1 MNPVTAY
8 RFITANEFAVVGA
21 STDRSKYGNRVLRW
35 YQANS
40 LPVIPVN
47 HKESAVESIPA
58 IASIDKLKDPSKSA
72 ISIITPPKVTLQVLK
87 QAKELGIEKI
97 WLQPGAEDKDVMDY
111 AREAGLDIIAG
122 GPCILVQGPSLM
134 THRSASL

>member
-8 RFITANEFAVVGA
+8 RFITANQFAVVGA

-35 YQANS
+35 YQAHE

-47 HKESAVESIPA
+47 HKEATVESVPA
-58 IASIDKLKDPSKSA
+58 IASIEEIDDPANAA
-72 ISIITPPKVTLQVLK
+72 ISIITPPKVTLGVLK
-87 QAKELGIEKI
+87 KAKELGIQKI
-97 WLQPGAEDKDVMDY
+97 WLQPGAEDKAVLDY

-122 GPCILVQGPSLM
+122 GPCILVQGPSLL
-134 THRSASL
+134 THRANL